1 MSHENVELV
10 HRLAEAWNLSDVE
23 AVLALFD
30 PECEVVFPPE
40 VPEPGPFHGH
50 AELRQWADGFLAA
63 WEFHNSEVVEIVDA
77 GDSVVAMLHLV
88 GRGIGSG
95 VEMEETDAHVFTIRA
110 GRIVRWQNFNERDD
124 ALAAVGLQE

>member
-1 MSHENVELV
+1 V
-10 HRLAEAWNLSDVE
+10 EAWNRSDVD
-23 AVLALFD
+23 AILALFD
-30 PECEVVFPPE
+30 PECEVVFAPE

-50 AELRQWADGFLAA
+50 AELRQWAEGFLAA
-63 WEFHNSEVVEIVDA
+63 WESHHSEVVEIVDA
-77 GDSVVAMLHLV
+77 GDTVVAMLHLV

-110 GRIVRWQNFNERDD
+110 GRIVRWQNFNERAD